1 MKPKALGDSVNM
13 SKAQSNLRAFFTLER
28 IWISVL
34 CILSV
39 SVVTAAIAYQPQL
52 SHKHQLEKKADI
64 RADIEGDLV
73 GRTASDPN
81 DQSSTCM
88 TMGGLILV
96 HLTGNEYLGQMQYQY
111 TGQNR
116 DTCGYANDGA
126 CDEPNL
132 CQLGTDTTDC
142 QSNPPTITRQF
153 TCRFNITAD
162 GQAWNVGIATTDDCL
177 LNSRGRIQEA
187 CY

>member
-1 MKPKALGDSVNM
+1 M
-13 SKAQSNLRAFFTLER
+13 SNFQSSLRAFITLER

-39 SVVTAAIAYQPQL
+39 SAVTAAIVYQPWL
-52 SHKHQLEKKADI
+52 SHRHQLEIKADI
-64 RADIEGDLV
+64 RADLESDLV
-73 GRTASDPN
+73 SRTASDPN

-96 HLTGNEYLGQMQYQY
+96 HVEENEYLGQMQYQY

-116 DTCGYANDGA
+116 DTCGYANDGT
-126 CDEPNL
+126 CDEPSL

-162 GQAWNVGIATTDDCL
+162 GQAWNLGIAATDDCL